1 MKRGKGCHTFSF
13 RKSLCELKCG
23 NMLMNDLY
31 CPDCGSLVPSNAQ
44 FCPRCG
50 LPVSQMQMGNTYQQS
65 SQRDTAQSATS
76 RTAEAQNMK
85 RRTKPSQWQKLTPSR
100 HHLGLVIR
108 FMLSNS
114 LTLLLIFVLAISLP
128 EFRWL
133 IFALWVICSYL
144 YPLLLSKGSWPWE
157 HRLSH
162 WVHQDV
168 RFQAEEP
175 IGDTVSA
182 RQPQQASSQVGYEE
196 PAQTDDQ
203 SASANQSKVRQG
215 IRHLMSRVLN
225 SELKRGI
232 IFLVIGELLKW
243 FGAGSSN
250 ESLSAQITALIDS
263 STTNF
268 KGYCVI
274 LSYLLI
280 GWGVFAIG
288 GGLVK
293 LIFHHQHGGRLYKLA
308 AVVIGILTTIIV
320 FYLYGH
326 PVSGGYQ
333 LTTSLI
339 GSNMTTS
346 GLLNL
351 INWIPW
357 VFAVLYLLGILKNA
371 LRRNRFF

>member
-1 MKRGKGCHTFSF
+1 
-13 RKSLCELKCG
+13 
-23 NMLMNDLY
+23 
-31 CPDCGSLVPSNAQ
+31 
-44 FCPRCG
+44 
-50 LPVSQMQMGNTYQQS
+50 MGNTYQQS
-65 SQRDTAQSATS
+65 SQRDAAQSATS